1 MESFRAR
8 ALLTAH
14 TGAPA
19 RGFTL
24 VELLVTLSIMA
35 VITTIIIS
43 GQSQFNQS
51 LLLTDT
57 AYTIALS
64 VREAESLGLS
74 SRGVGGAFNV
84 GYGVHFAGGAPAAY
98 TIFADTATTQ
108 ATPGYCPVLTTPA
121 NSPETKT
128 GNCLYDN
135 TTENVQTYALNRGF
149 TVSDFCGKDQTNTL
163 VCASSAYLSALD
175 IVFLRPNVYAV
186 MTGMNGTTPVQLTCA
201 QITIKAPTG
210 GATKTVRV
218 TQFGEVSVGQ
228 TCP

>member
-1 MESFRAR
+1 MESFRAH
-8 ALLTAH
+8 APLTAH
-14 TGAPA
+14 SGRSP

-24 VELLVTLSIMA
+24 VELLVTISIMA
-35 VITTIIIS
+35 VITTIVIS
-43 GQSQFNQS
+43 GQSQFNQT

-57 AYTIALS
+57 AYTVALS

-84 GYGVHFAGGAPAAY
+84 GYGVHFASAAPQSY
-98 TIFADTATTQ
+98 IIFADTATTQ
-108 ATPGYCPVLTTPA
+108 ATPSYCPVLTTPA
-121 NSPETKT
+121 NSPETKS

-135 TTENVQTYALNRGF
+135 ATENVQAYTLNRGF

-163 VCASSAYLSALD
+163 VCASTSYLSALD

-186 MTGMNGTTPVQLTCA
+186 MTGMHGTTPVQLTCA
-201 QITIKAPTG
+201 QVTLAAPSG
-210 GATKTVRV
+210 GVTKTVRV